1 MTAARRRA
9 CLIAVLAAAALVA
22 CQASP
27 ITGRQQFVIVSDAYA
42 ADLGVQ
48 AFRDIQNKTK
58 VSNDPELNAAVERA
72 GRSIVEAA
80 GMANCDWEFR
90 VFEDRTPNAFALP
103 GCKVGVNTG
112 LFRVVEDE
120 DELAAVIGHEV
131 AHVALHH
138 SAERISQQI
147 VAELGLTLVTA
158 GARLDEARAEMLA
171 QVVTVGAILPFSRQA
186 ESEADAVGLRYMV
199 LAGYD
204 PEAAIDVWENFAR
217 IDGGQKP
224 PEYLSTHPSDERRL
238 AQLRA
243 LVDRYYAGEMPR

>member
-1 MTAARRRA
+1 MTASRSRVR
-9 CLIAVLAAAALVA
+9 AAALALAALAA
-22 CQASP
+22 CQTSP

-42 ADLGVQ
+42 ADLGAQ
-48 AFRDIQNKTK
+48 AFRDIQKKTK
-58 VSNDPELNAAVERA
+58 VSNDPELNAAVQRA
-72 GRSIVEAA
+72 GRRVVQAA

-90 VFEDRTPNAFALP
+90 VFEDKTPNAFALP

-147 VAELGLTLVTA
+147 VAELGLTLVAA
-158 GARLDEARAEMLA
+158 GANLDEARADMLA
-171 QVVTVGAILPFSRQA
+171 QVVTVGVILPYSRQH

-199 LAGYD
+199 LAGYEPD
-204 PEAAIDVWENFAR
+204 AAVDVWENFAR
-217 IDGGQKP
+217 LDGGQKP
-224 PEYLSTHPSDERRL
+224 PEYLSTHPSDERRI

-243 LVDRYYAGEMPR
+243 LAARYKAGEMPR